1 MSHVSV
7 FAPASVANITCG
19 FDVLGVCLDNV
30 GDTIHVQE
38 ISKPGIEITKIIG
51 QDLPLEATKNVAGVA
66 GLALLADYGRDKGFQ
81 IQIEKG
87 IKPGSGIGSSSASS
101 AGAVVGINHLLG
113 NPYTREQLIA
123 FAMEGER
130 VACGTAHA
138 DNVSPVLLGGFTL
151 VRSVNPLDV
160 VTLNSPLELVVTI
173 IHPQIEV
180 KTADARA
187 VLIDKLHLKQAVVQT
202 ANLGAL
208 VTGLFKEDYD
218 LIRRSL
224 VDHIVEPV
232 RSMLIPGFYE
242 LKKRANEAGA
252 LGAGISGSGPSVFA
266 LSKGMDTAQKV
277 GLAMQKVYDEI
288 SVPYDTHISPINA
301 KGVKIL

>member
-1 MSHVSV
+1 MNQVSV
-7 FAPASVANITCG
+7 FAPASVANISCG

-30 GDTIHVQE
+30 GDTIHIQE
-38 ISKPGIEITKIIG
+38 TSKPGIEITKIIG

-87 IKPGSGIGSSSASS
+87 IKPGSGIGSSSASA

-113 NPYTREQLIA
+113 NPYTREQLIT
-123 FAMEGER
+123 FAMEDER

-173 IHPQIEV
+173 IHPEIEV

-187 VLIDKLHLKQAVVQT
+187 VLLDKLHLKQAVAQT

-232 RSMLIPGFYE
+232 RSMLIPRFNE
-242 LKKRANEAGA
+242 LKNRANEAGA
-252 LGAGISGSGPSVFA
+252 LGTGISGSGPSVFA
-266 LSKGMDTAQKV
+266 LSKGMDAAQKV

>member
-1 MSHVSV
+1 MNHVSV
-7 FAPASVANITCG
+7 FAPASVANISCG

-38 ISKPGIEITKIIG
+38 TSKPGIEITKIIG

-87 IKPGSGIGSSSASS
+87 IKPGSGIGSSSASA

-113 NPYTREQLIA
+113 NPYTREQLIT

-138 DNVSPVLLGGFTL
+138 DNVSPVILGGFTL

-173 IHPQIEV
+173 IHPEIEV

-187 VLIDKLHLKQAVVQT
+187 VLLDKLHLKQAVAQT

-208 VTGLFKEDYD
+208 VTGLFREDYD

-232 RSMLIPGFYE
+232 RSMLIPGFNE
-242 LKKRANEAGA
+242 LKYRANEAGA
-252 LGAGISGSGPSVFA
+252 LGTGISGSGPSVFA

-277 GLAMQKVYDEI
+277 GLSMQKVYDEI

>member
-1 MSHVSV
+1 MRHVSV
-7 FAPASVANITCG
+7 FAPASVANISCG

-38 ISKPGIEITKIIG
+38 TSKPGIEITKIIG
-51 QDLPLEATKNVAGVA
+51 QDLPLEAAKNVAGVA
-66 GLALLADYGRDKGFQ
+66 GLALLEDYGLDKGFQ

-87 IKPGSGIGSSSASS
+87 IKPGSGIGSSSASA

-113 NPYTREQLIA
+113 NPYTREELIT
-123 FAMEGER
+123 FAMEGEL

-173 IHPQIEV
+173 IHPEIEV
-180 KTADARA
+180 KTSDARA
-187 VLIDKLHLKQAVVQT
+187 VLLEKLHLKQAVAQT

-208 VTGLFKEDYD
+208 VTGLFKEDYE

-232 RSMLIPGFYE
+232 RSMLIPGFTK
-242 LKKRANEAGA
+242 LKKNANEAGA
-252 LGAGISGSGPSVFA
+252 LGTGISGSGPAVFA
-266 LSKGMDTAQKV
+266 LSKGLDTAQKV

-288 SVPYDTHISPINA
+288 SVPYETYISPVNA
-301 KGVKIL
+301 EGVKIL

>member
-1 MSHVSV
+1 MSRVSV
-7 FAPASVANITCG
+7 FAPASVANISCG
-19 FDVLGVCLDNV
+19 YDVLGVCLDNV
-30 GDTIHVQE
+30 GDILHIEEV
-38 ISKPGIEITKIIG
+38 SKSGIEITEIIG
-51 QDLPLEATKNVAGVA
+51 QDLPLKATQNVAGVA
-66 GLALLADYGRDKGFQ
+66 GLALLADYGHDKGFQ

-87 IKPGSGIGSSSASS
+87 IKPGSGIGSSSASA

-113 NPYTREQLIA
+113 NPYTRLQLIA

-130 VACGTAHA
+130 VASGTVHA

-160 VTLNSPLELVVTI
+160 VTLNSPLELVFTI
-173 IHPQIEV
+173 IHPEIEV

-187 VLIDKLHLKQAVVQT
+187 VLLDKLHLKQAVAQT

-208 VTGLFKEDYD
+208 VTGLFKEDYE

-232 RSMLIPGFYE
+232 RSMLIPGFNE
-242 LKKRANEAGA
+242 LKNRANEAGA
-252 LGAGISGSGPSVFA
+252 LGTGISGSGPSVFA
-266 LSKGMDTAQKV
+266 LSRGMDTAQKV
-277 GLAMQKVYDEI
+277 GLAMQEVYDEI
-288 SVPYDTHISPINA
+288 GVPYNTHISPINT

>member
-1 MSHVSV
+1 MSNVSV
-7 FAPASVANITCG
+7 FAPASVANISCG
-19 FDVLGVCLDNV
+19 FDVLGVCLDSV
-30 GDTIHVQE
+30 GDILHIE
-38 ISKPGIEITKIIG
+38 EASRPGIEITEIIG
-51 QDLPLEATKNVAGVA
+51 QDLPLEAKKNVAGVA
-66 GLALLADYGRDKGFQ
+66 GLALLADYDTERGFN
-81 IQIEKG
+81 IKIEKG
-87 IKPGSGIGSSSASS
+87 IKPGSGIGSSSASA

-113 NPYTREQLIA
+113 SPYTKNQLIA

-151 VRSVNPLDV
+151 VRSVDPLDV
-160 VTLNSPLELVVTI
+160 ITLNSPLELVVTI
-173 IHPQIEV
+173 IHPEIEV
-180 KTADARA
+180 KTSDARA
-187 VLIDKLHLKQAVVQT
+187 VLLDKLHLKKAIAQT

-208 VTGLFKEDYD
+208 VTGLFKEDYE

-232 RSMLIPGFYE
+232 RSMLIPGFSE
-242 LKKRANEAGA
+242 LKKRANHAGA
-252 LGAGISGSGPSVFA
+252 LGTGISGSGPSVFA

-288 SVPYDTHISPINA
+288 GVPYDTYISPINE

>member
-1 MSHVSV
+1 MNQVSV
-7 FAPASVANITCG
+7 FAPASVANISCG

-30 GDTIHVQE
+30 GDTIHIQE
-38 ISKPGIEITKIIG
+38 TSKPGIEITKIIG

-87 IKPGSGIGSSSASS
+87 IKPGSGIGSSSASA
-101 AGAVVGINHLLG
+101 AGAVFGINHLLG
-113 NPYTREQLIA
+113 NPYTREQLIT
-123 FAMEGER
+123 FAMVGER

-173 IHPQIEV
+173 IHPEIEV

-187 VLIDKLHLKQAVVQT
+187 VLLDKLHLKQAVAQT

-232 RSMLIPGFYE
+232 RSMLIPRFNE
-242 LKKRANEAGA
+242 LKNRANEAGA
-252 LGAGISGSGPSVFA
+252 LGTGISGSGPSVFA
-266 LSKGMDTAQKV
+266 LSKGVDTAQKV

>member
-1 MSHVSV
+1 MNHVSV
-7 FAPASVANITCG
+7 FAPASVANISCG

-38 ISKPGIEITKIIG
+38 TSKPGIEITKIIG

-87 IKPGSGIGSSSASS
+87 IKPGSGIGSSSASA

-113 NPYTREQLIA
+113 NPYTREQLIT

-138 DNVSPVLLGGFTL
+138 DNVSPVILGGFTL

-173 IHPQIEV
+173 IHPEIEV

-187 VLIDKLHLKQAVVQT
+187 VLLDKLHLKQAVAQT

-208 VTGLFKEDYD
+208 VTGLFREDYD

-232 RSMLIPGFYE
+232 RSMLIPGFNE
-242 LKKRANEAGA
+242 LKNRANEAGA
-252 LGAGISGSGPSVFA
+252 LGTGISGSGPSVFA
-266 LSKGMDTAQKV
+266 LSKGMDTALKV

>member
-7 FAPASVANITCG
+7 FAPASVANISCG
-19 FDVLGVCLDNV
+19 FDVLGVCLESV
-30 GDTIHVQE
+30 GDILHIE
-38 ISKPGIEITKIIG
+38 EASKPGIEITEIIG

-66 GLALLADYGRDKGFQ
+66 GLALLADHDPGRGFN
-81 IQIEKG
+81 IKIEKG
-87 IKPGSGIGSSSASS
+87 IKPGSGIGSSSASA

-113 NPYTREQLIA
+113 NPYTRNQLIA

-151 VRSVNPLDV
+151 VRSVDPLDV
-160 VTLNSPLELVVTI
+160 ITLNSPLELMITI
-173 IHPQIEV
+173 IHPEIEV

-187 VLIDKLHLKQAVVQT
+187 VLLDKLHLKQAVAQT

-208 VTGLFKEDYD
+208 VTGLFKEDYE

-232 RSMLIPGFYE
+232 RSMLIPGFSE
-242 LKKRANEAGA
+242 LKKRANQAGA
-252 LGAGISGSGPSVFA
+252 LG
-266 LSKGMDTAQKV
+266 T
-277 GLAMQKVYDEI
+277 
-288 SVPYDTHISPINA
+288 
-301 KGVKIL
+301 

>member
-1 MSHVSV
+1 MNQVSV
-7 FAPASVANITCG
+7 FAPASVANISCG

-38 ISKPGIEITKIIG
+38 TSKPGIEITKIIG

-87 IKPGSGIGSSSASS
+87 IKPGSGIGSSSASA

-113 NPYTREQLIA
+113 NPYTREQLIT

-138 DNVSPVLLGGFTL
+138 DNVSPVILGGFNL

-173 IHPQIEV
+173 IHPEIEV

-187 VLIDKLHLKQAVVQT
+187 VLLDKLHLKQAVAQT

-208 VTGLFKEDYD
+208 VTGLFREDYD

-232 RSMLIPGFYE
+232 RSMLIPGFNE
-242 LKKRANEAGA
+242 LKNRANEAGA
-252 LGAGISGSGPSVFA
+252 LGTGISGSGPSVFA

-277 GLAMQKVYDEI
+277 GLSMQKVYDEI

>member
-1 MSHVSV
+1 MNHVSV
-7 FAPASVANITCG
+7 FAPASVANISCG
-19 FDVLGVCLDNV
+19 FDVLGVCLDNI
-30 GDTIHVQE
+30 GDTLHIQE
-38 ISKPGIEITKIIG
+38 TSKPGIKITEIIG
-51 QDLPLEATKNVAGVA
+51 QDLPLDPKKYVASVAGM
-66 GLALLADYGRDKGFQ
+66 ALLADHKSDRGFE
-81 IQIEKG
+81 IKIEKG
-87 IKPGSGIGSSSASS
+87 IKAGSGIGSSSASA

-113 NPYTREQLIA
+113 NPYTRNELIS

-151 VRSVNPLDV
+151 VRSLNPLDV

-173 IHPQIEV
+173 IHPEIEI

-187 VLIDKLHLKQAVVQT
+187 VLLDKLHLKQAVAQT

-208 VTGLFKEDYD
+208 VTGLFKEDYE

-232 RSMLIPGFYE
+232 RSMLIPGFGE
-242 LKKRANEAGA
+242 LKKAANEAGA
-252 LGAGISGSGPSVFA
+252 LGTGISGSGPSVFA
-266 LSKGMDTAQKV
+266 LSKGMTTAKNV
-277 GLAMQKVYDEI
+277 GLAMQKVYDKIE
-288 SVPYDTHISPINA
+288 VPYNTYISSINN

>member
-1 MSHVSV
+1 
-7 FAPASVANITCG
+7 
-19 FDVLGVCLDNV
+19 
-30 GDTIHVQE
+30 
-38 ISKPGIEITKIIG
+38 
-51 QDLPLEATKNVAGVA
+51 
-66 GLALLADYGRDKGFQ
+66 
-81 IQIEKG
+81 
-87 IKPGSGIGSSSASS
+87 
-101 AGAVVGINHLLG
+101 
-113 NPYTREQLIA
+113 
-123 FAMEGER
+123 MEGEL

-151 VRSVNPLDV
+151 VRSANPLDV

-173 IHPQIEV
+173 IHPEIEV

-187 VLIDKLHLKQAVVQT
+187 VLLDKLHIKQAIAQT

-208 VTGLFKEDYD
+208 VTGLFKEDYE

-232 RSMLIPGFYE
+232 RSMLIPGFNE
-242 LKKRANEAGA
+242 LKNRANEAGA
-252 LGAGISGSGPSVFA
+252 LGTGISGSGPSVFA
-266 LSKGMDTAQKV
+266 LSKGMDIAQKV

-288 SVPYDTHISPINA
+288 RVPYDTHISPINS

>member
-1 MSHVSV
+1 MNQVSI
-7 FAPASVANITCG
+7 FAPASVANISCG

-38 ISKPGIEITKIIG
+38 TSKPGIEITKIIG

-87 IKPGSGIGSSSASS
+87 IKPGSGIGSSSASA

-113 NPYTREQLIA
+113 NPYTREQLIT

-130 VACGTAHA
+130 AACGTAHA

-173 IHPQIEV
+173 IHPEIEV

-187 VLIDKLHLKQAVVQT
+187 VLLDKLHLKQAVAQT

-208 VTGLFKEDYD
+208 VTGLFREDYD

-232 RSMLIPGFYE
+232 RSMLIPRFNE
-242 LKKRANEAGA
+242 LKNRANEAGA
-252 LGAGISGSGPSVFA
+252 LGTGISGSGPSVFA

>member
-66 GLALLADYGRDKGFQ
+66 GLALLEDYGRDKGFQ

-242 LKKRANEAGA
+242 LKIRANEAGA

>member
-66 GLALLADYGRDKGFQ
+66 GLALLEDYGRDKGFQ

>member
-1 MSHVSV
+1 
-7 FAPASVANITCG
+7 
-19 FDVLGVCLDNV
+19 
-30 GDTIHVQE
+30 
-38 ISKPGIEITKIIG
+38 
-51 QDLPLEATKNVAGVA
+51 
-66 GLALLADYGRDKGFQ
+66 LADYGRDKGFQ

-87 IKPGSGIGSSSASS
+87 IKPGSGIGSSSASA

-113 NPYTREQLIA
+113 NPYTREQLIT

-138 DNVSPVLLGGFTL
+138 DNVSPVILGGFTL

-173 IHPQIEV
+173 IHPEIEV

-187 VLIDKLHLKQAVVQT
+187 VLLDKLHLKQAVAQT

-208 VTGLFKEDYD
+208 VTGLFREDYD

-232 RSMLIPGFYE
+232 RSMLIPGFNE
-242 LKKRANEAGA
+242 LKYRANEAGA
-252 LGAGISGSGPSVFA
+252 LGTGISGSGPSVFA

-277 GLAMQKVYDEI
+277 GLSMQKVYDEI

>member
-1 MSHVSV
+1 MNQVSV
-7 FAPASVANITCG
+7 FAPASVANISCG

-38 ISKPGIEITKIIG
+38 TSKPGIEITKIIG

-87 IKPGSGIGSSSASS
+87 IKPGSGIGSSSASA

-113 NPYTREQLIA
+113 NPYTREQLIT

-138 DNVSPVLLGGFTL
+138 DNVSPVILGGFTL

-173 IHPQIEV
+173 IHPEIEV

-187 VLIDKLHLKQAVVQT
+187 VLLDKLHLKQAVAQT

-208 VTGLFKEDYD
+208 VTGLFREDYD

-232 RSMLIPGFYE
+232 RSMLIPGFNE
-242 LKKRANEAGA
+242 LKNRANEAGA
-252 LGAGISGSGPSVFA
+252 LGTGISGSGPSVFA
-266 LSKGMDTAQKV
+266 LSKGMDTALKV

>member
-7 FAPASVANITCG
+7 FAPASVANISCG

-38 ISKPGIEITKIIG
+38 TSKPGIEITKIIG

-87 IKPGSGIGSSSASS
+87 IKPGSGIGSSSASA

-113 NPYTREQLIA
+113 NPYTREQLIT

-173 IHPQIEV
+173 IHPEIEV

-187 VLIDKLHLKQAVVQT
+187 VLLDKLHLKQAVAQT

-208 VTGLFKEDYD
+208 VTGLFKEDYN

-232 RSMLIPGFYE
+232 RSMLIPRFNE
-242 LKKRANEAGA
+242 VKNRANEAGA
-252 LGAGISGSGPSVFA
+252 LGTGISGSGHSVFA

>member
-1 MSHVSV
+1 MNQVSV
-7 FAPASVANITCG
+7 FAPASVANISCG

-38 ISKPGIEITKIIG
+38 TSKPGIEITKIIG

-87 IKPGSGIGSSSASS
+87 IKPGSGIGSSSASA
-101 AGAVVGINHLLG
+101 AGAVVGINQLLG
-113 NPYTREQLIA
+113 NPYTREQLIT

-173 IHPQIEV
+173 IHPEIEV

-187 VLIDKLHLKQAVVQT
+187 VLLDKLHLKQAVAQT

-208 VTGLFKEDYD
+208 VTGLFREDYD

-232 RSMLIPGFYE
+232 RSMLIPRFNE
-242 LKKRANEAGA
+242 LKNRANEAGA
-252 LGAGISGSGPSVFA
+252 LGTGISGSGPSVFA

>member
-7 FAPASVANITCG
+7 FAPASVANISCG

-38 ISKPGIEITKIIG
+38 TSKPGIEITKIIG
-51 QDLPLEATKNVAGVA
+51 QDIPLEAAKNVAGVA
-66 GLALLADYGRDKGFQ
+66 GLALLEDYGLDKGFQ

-87 IKPGSGIGSSSASS
+87 IKPGSGIGSSSASA

-113 NPYTREQLIA
+113 NTYTRAQLIT

-151 VRSVNPLDV
+151 VRRANPLDV

-173 IHPQIEV
+173 IHPEIEV

-187 VLIDKLHLKQAVVQT
+187 VLLDKLHLKQAIAQT

-208 VTGLFKEDYD
+208 VTGLFKEDYE

-232 RSMLIPGFYE
+232 RSMLIPGFNE
-242 LKKRANEAGA
+242 LKNRANEAGA
-252 LGAGISGSGPSVFA
+252 LGTGISGSGPSVFA
-266 LSKGMDTAQKV
+266 LSKGMDIAQKV

-288 SVPYDTHISPINA
+288 RVPYDTHISPINS